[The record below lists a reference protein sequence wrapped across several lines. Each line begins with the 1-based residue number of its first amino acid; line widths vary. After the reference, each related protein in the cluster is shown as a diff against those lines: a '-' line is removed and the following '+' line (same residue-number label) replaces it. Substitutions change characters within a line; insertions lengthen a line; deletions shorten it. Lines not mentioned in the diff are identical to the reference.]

1 MESNTFLLYGAY
13 GYTGE
18 LIARYATQ
26 YGLSPILAGRRAA
39 ALAPMAAKLGLPY
52 AALDLDDTPAL
63 LAALRQVKVVVNAAG
78 PYNFT
83 AKQMVEACLQTGT
96 HYVDLNGDLDI
107 FEKIRQYDATA
118 KQAGVMLLPGAGFDV
133 VPTDCLALFLKNRL
147 PDAVDLKLAFTI
159 RGSGLSH
166 GTAINTI
173 QKLGEPGAARL
184 NGHIVSEPVGKK
196 AMWVSFGGKPIFVL
210 SLPWG
215 DVATAGYSTGIP
227 NIRAYTN
234 MPMIAYWLLKVQFL
248 FNWLLRSPIVRSLI
262 KRKIDRDP
270 AGPGDVMRT
279 QATSYM
285 WGQATNANGQTVTAR
300 QRTPEAYDL
309 TAYAT
314 LLITQKILQGNFT
327 AGYQTPAM
335 AYGENLVM
343 ELPRVQREV
352 L

>member
-39 ALAPMAAKLGLPY
+39 ALAPLAAQLGLPY
-52 AALDLDDTPAL
+52 VAIDLDDTPAL

-107 FEKIRQYDATA
+107 FEKIRQYDAMA

-166 GTAINTI
+166 GTAVNTV
-173 QKLGEPGAARL
+173 QKLGEPGAARI
-184 NGHIVSEPVGKK
+184 NGRIVSEPVGKK
-196 AMWVSFGGKPIFVL
+196 AMWVSFGGKPILVL

-234 MPMIAYWLLKVQFL
+234 MPMIAYWLLKVQVL
-248 FNWLLRSPIVRSLI
+248 FNWLLRNPIVRSLI
-262 KRKIDRDP
+262 KRKIDRGP

-285 WGQATNANGQTVTAR
+285 WGRATNANGQTVTAR

-309 TAYAT
+309 TAYAC

>member
-39 ALAPMAAKLGLPY
+39 ALAPLAAQLGLPY
-52 AALDLDDTPAL
+52 VAIDLDDTPAL

-107 FEKIRQYDATA
+107 FEMIRQYDAMA
-118 KQAGVMLLPGAGFDV
+118 KQAGIMLLPGAGFDV

-166 GTAINTI
+166 GTAVNTV
-173 QKLGEPGAARL
+173 QKLGEPGAARI
-184 NGHIVSEPVGKK
+184 NGRIVSEPVGKK
-196 AMWVSFGGKPIFVL
+196 AMWVSFGGKPILVL

-234 MPMIAYWLLKVQFL
+234 MPMIAYWLLKVQVL
-248 FNWLLRSPIVRSLI
+248 FNWLLRNPIVRSLI
-262 KRKIDRDP
+262 KRKIDRGP

-285 WGQATNANGQTVTAR
+285 WGRATNANGQTVTAR

-309 TAYAT
+309 TAYAS

>member
-39 ALAPMAAKLGLPY
+39 ALAPLAAQLGLPY
-52 AALDLDDTPAL
+52 VAIDLDDTPAL

-83 AKQMVEACLQTGT
+83 AKQMVEACLKTGA

-107 FEKIRQYDATA
+107 FEKIRQYDAKA

-166 GTAINTI
+166 GTAINTV
-173 QKLGEPGAARL
+173 QKLGEPGAARI
-184 NGHIVSEPVGKK
+184 NGRIVSEPVGKK
-196 AMWVSFGGKPIFVL
+196 AMWVSFGGKPILVL

-234 MPMIAYWLLKVQFL
+234 MPVIAYWLLKVQFL

-262 KRKIDRDP
+262 KRKIDRGP

>member
-39 ALAPMAAKLGLPY
+39 ALAPLAAQLGLPY
-52 AALDLDDTPAL
+52 VAIDLDDTPAL

-107 FEKIRQYDATA
+107 FEMIRQYDAMA

-166 GTAINTI
+166 GTAVNTV
-173 QKLGEPGAARL
+173 QKLGEPGAARI
-184 NGHIVSEPVGKK
+184 NGRIVSEPVGKK
-196 AMWVSFGGKPIFVL
+196 AMWVSFGGKPILVL

-234 MPMIAYWLLKVQFL
+234 MPMIAYWLLKVQVL
-248 FNWLLRSPIVRSLI
+248 FNWLLRNPIVRSLI
-262 KRKIDRDP
+262 KRKIDRGP

-285 WGQATNANGQTVTAR
+285 WGRATNANGQTVTAR

-309 TAYAT
+309 TAYAS

-327 AGYQTPAM
+327 PGYQTPAM

>member
-39 ALAPMAAKLGLPY
+39 ALAPLAAQLGLPY
-52 AALDLDDTPAL
+52 VAIDLDDTPAL

-107 FEKIRQYDATA
+107 FEMIRRYDATA
-118 KQAGVMLLPGAGFDV
+118 KQSGIMLLPGAGFDV

-166 GTAINTI
+166 GTAINTV

-184 NGHIVSEPVGKK
+184 NGQIVSEPVGKK

-234 MPMIAYWLLKVQFL
+234 MPMIAYWLLKVQVL
-248 FNWLLRSPIVRSLI
+248 FNWLLRSPIVRSII
-262 KRKIDRDP
+262 KHKIDRGP

-309 TAYAT
+309 TAYAA

-327 AGYQTPAM
+327 TGYQTPAM

>member
-39 ALAPMAAKLGLPY
+39 ALAPFAAQLGLPY
-52 AALDLDDTPAL
+52 VVIDLDDTPAL

-107 FEKIRQYDATA
+107 FEMIRQYDVMA

-166 GTAINTI
+166 GTAINTV

-184 NGHIVSEPVGKK
+184 NGRIVSEPVGKK

-234 MPMIAYWLLKVQFL
+234 MPMIAYWLLKVQVL
-248 FNWLLRSPIVRSLI
+248 FNWLLRSPIVRSII
-262 KRKIDRDP
+262 KRKIDRGP

-285 WGQATNANGQTVTAR
+285 WGRATNANGQTVTAR